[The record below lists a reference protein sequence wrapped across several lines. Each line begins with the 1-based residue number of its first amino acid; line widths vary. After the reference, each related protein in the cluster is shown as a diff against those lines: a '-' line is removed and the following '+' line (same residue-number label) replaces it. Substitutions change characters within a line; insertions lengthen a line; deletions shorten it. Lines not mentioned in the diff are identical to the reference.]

1 MELLSPEILLL
12 LLAVGALAGWID
24 AIAGGGGLLTLPVL
38 LGIGLPPLQALAT
51 NKLQGSFGTFS
62 ATLHFL
68 RAGEIDLRQAW
79 PEALAAFLGSA
90 FGAWLVQGLETA
102 WLQRLIPLLLVGFAL
117 YFLFS
122 PRVGDLDSRRRL
134 GHLSFAVLLG
144 GGIGCYDGFFGPGTG
159 TLFAA
164 AYVVLAGYNLRRATA
179 HTKLLNFAS
188 NLAALLTF
196 LLSGEVVWLAGLTMA
211 LGQLV
216 GARLGA
222 ATALRHGAAV
232 IRPLLV
238 LVTLAISLKLLLR

>member
-38 LGIGLPPLQALAT
+38 LGVGLPPLQALAT

-68 RAGEIDLRQAW
+68 HAGEIDLRRAW

-134 GHLSFAVLLG
+134 GHIPFAVLLG

-179 HTKLLNFAS
+179 HTKLLNFSS

-211 LGQLV
+211 VGQLV